1 VLGPLKYFQ
10 CLQTGL
16 VIAAVSVL
24 FGCSEPPVPSE
35 FHASILQDQELWRA
49 GASLY
54 APSEYR
60 DYLDAL
66 KLSQEL
72 LTREKSR
79 FIWFRNYE
87 PATQTFR
94 HVLSKGETVLALAK
108 DNKTQQ
114 QSEITGKVGDLE
126 KRIRRLRD
134 FSESVK
140 DNRLA
145 ARRLMKAEVLLD
157 EAAAL
162 AQTENHREARARLD
176 QANAEVEWV
185 FKAITPLVRRYAD
198 REQIAYWRRM
208 LNEGVAQSKKNGGHL
223 IVVSKIDRELT
234 LYRNGV
240 PLHTYQ
246 AGLGFNFLS
255 DKLYSGDR
263 ATPEGNYRIV
273 RKLPASKYF
282 RGLLLDYPNAEDQR
296 RFSRAKR
303 EGLLPAS
310 ARIGGLIEIHGGG
323 KDGMTYGC
331 VALEDQH
338 MLDLYNTV
346 EVGTP
351 VVIVGAVEFDN
362 VVSSFLK
369 HAD

>member
-1 VLGPLKYFQ
+1 MKYFQ
-10 CLQTGL
+10 YLQTGL
-16 VIAAVSVL
+16 VITAVSVL

-35 FHASILQDQELWRA
+35 FHASILQDRELWRA
-49 GASLY
+49 GAPLY
-54 APSEYR
+54 APDEYR
-60 DYLDAL
+60 DYLGAL
-66 KLSQEL
+66 KSSKEL
-72 LTREKSR
+72 LTRERSR

-94 HVLSKGETVLALAK
+94 QVLAKGEAVLSQVK

-114 QSEITGKVGDLE
+114 QSELAEKVGDLD
-126 KRIRRLRD
+126 KRIRRLRG

-162 AQTENHREARARLD
+162 AQTEKHREARARLD
-176 QANAEVEWV
+176 QAISEVEWV
-185 FKAITPLVRRYAD
+185 FKAITPLVKRYAD

-240 PLHTYQ
+240 PLRTYQ

-273 RKLPASKYF
+273 KKVPGSKYF

-296 RFSRAKR
+296 RFARAKK
-303 EGLLPAS
+303 EGLLPAN

-331 VALEDQH
+331 IALEDKQV
-338 MLDLYNTV
+338 LDLYNTV

-362 VVSSFLK
+362 VISTFLK
-369 HAD
+369 HTE

>member
-1 VLGPLKYFQ
+1 MKYFRY
-10 CLQTGL
+10 LQTGL
-16 VIAAVSVL
+16 VLAAISVL
-24 FGCSEPPVPSE
+24 FACSEPPVPSE
-35 FHASILQDQELWRA
+35 FHASILQDRELWRA
-49 GASLY
+49 GAPLY
-54 APSEYR
+54 APKEYG

-66 KLSQEL
+66 RSSQEL
-72 LTREKSR
+72 LTRQKSR
-79 FIWFRNYE
+79 FVWFRNYD

-94 HVLSKGETVLALAK
+94 QVLAKGEAVLARVQ
-108 DNKTQQ
+108 DNKAQQ
-114 QSEITGKVGDLE
+114 QSEIDGKAEDLD
-126 KRIRRLRD
+126 KRIKRLRGL
-134 FSESVK
+134 SESVK

-157 EAAAL
+157 EATAL
-162 AQTENHREARARLD
+162 AKTGKHGEARARLE
-176 QANAEVEWV
+176 QAIAEVEWV
-185 FKAITPLVRRYAD
+185 FKAITPLVKRYAD

-208 LNEGVAQSKKNGGHL
+208 LNEGVAQSKKNGGYL

-234 LYRNGV
+234 LYRNGI
-240 PLHTYQ
+240 PQRTYQ

-263 ATPEGNYRIV
+263 ATPEGNYRIIK
-273 RKLPASKYF
+273 KLPASKYF
-282 RGLLLDYPNAEDQR
+282 RALLIDYPNAEDQR
-296 RFSRAKR
+296 RFARAKR
-303 EGLLPAS
+303 EGLLSAS

-331 VALEDQH
+331 VALEDQQ

-369 HAD
+369 HTE

>member
-1 VLGPLKYFQ
+1 MKYFQ
-10 CLQTGL
+10 YLQTGL
-16 VIAAVSVL
+16 VITAVSVL
-24 FGCSEPPVPSE
+24 LGCSEPPVPSE
-35 FHASILQDQELWRA
+35 FHASILQDRELWRA
-49 GASLY
+49 GAPLY
-54 APSEYR
+54 APNEYR

-66 KLSQEL
+66 KSSQEL

-87 PATQTFR
+87 PVTQTFR
-94 HVLSKGETVLALAK
+94 QVLAKGETVLSLVQ
-108 DNKTQQ
+108 DNKAQQ
-114 QSEITGKVGDLE
+114 QSELAEKIGGLE

-134 FSESVK
+134 LSESVK

-162 AQTENHREARARLD
+162 AKAEKHREARARLD
-176 QANAEVEWV
+176 QANTEVEWV
-185 FKAITPLVRRYAD
+185 FKAVTPLVKRYAD

-240 PLHTYQ
+240 PLQTFQ

-263 ATPEGNYRIV
+263 ATPEGNYRIIK
-273 RKLPASKYF
+273 KLPASKYY
-282 RGLLLDYPNAEDQR
+282 RALLIDYPNAEDQT
-296 RFSRAKR
+296 RFARAKR

-310 ARIGGLIEIHGGG
+310 AKIGGLIEIHGGG

-331 VALEDQH
+331 IALEDKQV
-338 MLDLYNTV
+338 LDLYNTV

-369 HAD
+369 NTE